1 MDSEAAYT
9 LLPARMRCTP
19 PWVCVRAGC
28 ASLITPSPAIQCN
41 RPGSENIRKFR
52 FMWSLLVWHTG
63 VVARLAEEARV
74 VSCRIVLSR
83 LFPGRVHKS
92 RRLCA
97 TLSAI
102 HPSYRPSDW
111 IDGLEMNAQGRCL
124 RVGVLLSS
132 MDHGVTVLGFR
143 VDSRAP
149 PASGSLLPGSA
160 LTCINASVILDD
172 PTLCCP

>member
-1 MDSEAAYT
+1 MEAAYT
-9 LLPARMRCTP
+9 LLSARMQCAP
-19 PWVCVRAGC
+19 PWVCVWAGC
-28 ASLITPSPAIQCN
+28 ASSSPLHRPYSAIDPVQRTSGNSGSCGHCWCGTP
-41 RPGSENIRKFR
+41 
-52 FMWSLLVWHTG
+52 G
-63 VVARLAEEARV
+63 VPRLAEEARV

-149 PASGSLLPGSA
+149 PASGTLLPGSA
-160 LTCINASVILDD
+160 PTCINGSVIHDD
-172 PTLCCP
+172 PTLCCS